1 MGQDSFLQL
10 CRQQYGVS
18 HEQLFLSALSFSE
31 KYLGQVKRL
40 AGDSFFEHNIRV
52 AEILADSKV
61 SPEVVIAGL
70 LHGVTKHALE
80 KEIEDA
86 FGKEILLLL
95 KGVEEIKLVKSKNPQ
110 LEAEALRRILLTTFR
125 DVRVIFVK
133 LATKL
138 DNLRTIQ
145 VLIPADQRRIA
156 EEVLEVYAPLA
167 NRLGLEKIK
176 NPLEDLALQILNPEK
191 YVEITQFLEQ
201 SKEQR
206 EALVV
211 EVIALVKQIATAGEV
226 EVLKIKGR
234 SKHIYSIYKK
244 MTNRNV
250 PLREQYDLSA
260 IRVLVPEV
268 KDCYTLLGLLHEKFE
283 QVEGRLKDY
292 IATPKPNFYRSL
304 HTALKLPTGKFVEI
318 QIRTPEMDEFAE
330 EGLAAHWR
338 YKGLKSDQFFEK
350 KIAWLKGVLD
360 LQKEGNQEFLEMA
373 KVDVFGDNIYCYTPK
388 GAVKE
393 LPKSGTI
400 LDFAFLVHEEVGNH
414 AVGGRV
420 NGKFVSLKHEL
431 FSGDV
436 VEILTNKSQ
445 RPRRDWLKVVK
456 STSARQKI
464 RKSLREHEKLP
475 ALHFKQLKPITTEEQ
490 GILAEA
496 PDFAQAVCVL
506 AKCCYPL
513 PGEEIAGLA
522 TKRRIIS
529 VHRTDCRAALKE
541 EERWIKVEWKNGFNQ
556 KIQFYVTA
564 DERSG
569 LLADLL
575 NTIAN
580 TGFEVKEAKAKMVSP
595 TLAQCSFLVVPRDLE
610 HLKELVRRI
619 QKVRG
624 LKKIFFE

>member
-18 HEQLFLSALSFSE
+18 HEQIFLSALSFSE

>member
-10 CRQQYGVS
+10 CSEQYGVS
-18 HEQLFLSALSFSE
+18 HEPIFQSALSFSQ
-31 KYLGQVKRL
+31 KYLDKVKRL
-40 AGDSFFEHNIRV
+40 SGDSFFEHNVRV
-52 AEILADSKV
+52 AEILVDSKV

-70 LHGVTKHALE
+70 LHGVLKYSPE

-86 FGKEILLLL
+86 FGKEILALL

-145 VLIPADQRRIA
+145 ILPVADQKRIA

-176 NPLEDLALQILNPEK
+176 NPLEDLSLLILNPEK
-191 YVEITQFLEQ
+191 YREIMGFLEQ
-201 SKEQR
+201 SREQR
-206 EALVV
+206 EILLTEVIQLVKNIAAGNV
-211 EVIALVKQIATAGEV
+211 EVI
-226 EVLKIKGR
+226 KIKGR

-244 MTNRNV
+244 MTQRKV
-250 PLREQYDLSA
+250 PLQEQYDLSA
-260 IRVLVPEV
+260 IRVLVPEI

-292 IATPKPNFYRSL
+292 IANPKPNFYRSL
-304 HTALKLPTGKFVEI
+304 HTALKLPQGKFVEI
-318 QIRTPEMDEFAE
+318 QIRTPEMDELAE
-330 EGLAAHWR
+330 EGVAAHWR
-338 YKGLKSDQFFEK
+338 YKGLKSDQYFEK

-360 LQKEGNQEFLEMA
+360 LQKEGHQEFLEMA

-393 LPKSGTI
+393 LPKGGTI

-420 NGKFVSLKHEL
+420 NGRFVPLKHEL
-431 FSGDV
+431 LSGDV
-436 VEILTNKSQ
+436 VEIETNKNQ
-445 RPRRDWLKVVK
+445 RPRRDWLKIVK
-456 STSARQKI
+456 SASARQKI
-464 RKSLREHEKLP
+464 RRSLREHEKLP

-496 PDFAQAVCVL
+496 PDFPNAVCVL
-506 AKCCYPL
+506 AKCCYAL
-513 PGEEIAGLA
+513 PGEDIAGLA

-529 VHRTDCRAALKE
+529 VHRIDCRAALKE
-541 EERWIKVEWKNGFNQ
+541 EERWVKVQWKNGFNQ
-556 KIQFYVTA
+556 KIRFYITA

-575 NTIAN
+575 NSIAN
-580 TGFEVKEAKAKMVSP
+580 TGFEVKEAKAKLLSQ
-595 TLAQCSFLVVPRDLE
+595 TLAECSFLVVPRDLE

-619 QKVRG
+619 QKIRG
-624 LKKIFFE
+624 LKKIYFE

>member
-1 MGQDSFLQL
+1 MEPEHFLQL
-10 CRQQYGVS
+10 CRQQYGTS
-18 HEQLFLSALSFSE
+18 YLPMFQSALSFSK
-31 KYLGQVKRL
+31 KYLGGVKRL
-40 AGDSFFEHNIRV
+40 AGDSFFDHNVRV
-52 AEILADSKV
+52 AEILVDSKV
-61 SPEVVIAGL
+61 SPEVVVAGL
-70 LHGVTKHALE
+70 LHGVAKFCSE

-86 FGKEILLLL
+86 FDKEILALL

-138 DNLRTIQ
+138 DNMKTIQ
-145 VLIPADQRRIA
+145 VLPPADQKRIA

-176 NPLEDLALQILNPEK
+176 NPLEDLALLVLNPEK
-191 YVEITQFLEQ
+191 YQEITKFLEQ
-201 SKEQR
+201 SREQR
-206 EALVV
+206 EAFIA
-211 EVIALVKQIATAGEV
+211 EVIQLIKNLAAGNV
-226 EVLKIKGR
+226 EIIRIKGR

-244 MTNRNV
+244 MTQREV
-250 PLREQYDLSA
+250 PLQEQYDLSA

-283 QVEGRLKDY
+283 PAEGRLKDY
-292 IATPKPNFYRSL
+292 IANPKPNFYRSI
-304 HTALKLPTGKFVEI
+304 HTAVKLPHGKFFEV
-318 QIRTPEMDEFAE
+318 QIRTPEMEEFAE

-338 YKGLKSDQFFEK
+338 YKGLRSDQFFEK
-350 KIAWLKGVLD
+350 KTAWLKGILE
-360 LQKEGNQEFLEMA
+360 LQKDGNQEFLELA
-373 KVDVFGDNIYCYTPK
+373 KVDVFGDTIYCYTPK
-388 GAVKE
+388 GDVKE
-393 LPKSGTI
+393 LPKEGTI
-400 LDFAFLVHEEVGNH
+400 LDFAYLVHEEVGNH
-414 AVGGRV
+414 AVGSRV
-420 NGKFVSLKHEL
+420 NGKFVPLKHEL
-431 FSGDV
+431 VSGDV

-445 RPRRDWLKVVK
+445 RPRRDWLKIVK
-456 STSARQKI
+456 SASARQKI

-475 ALHFKQLKPITTEEQ
+475 AMHFKQLKPATTEEQ

-496 PDFAQAVCVL
+496 PSFANAVCVL
-506 AKCCYPL
+506 AKCCCAL
-513 PGEEIAGLA
+513 PGENIAGLA

-541 EERWIKVEWKNGFNQ
+541 EERWIPVQWKNGFNQ
-556 KIQFYVTA
+556 KIRFYVTA

-575 NTIAN
+575 NTVAN
-580 TGFEVKEAKAKMVSP
+580 TGFEVKEAKAKLLSS
-595 TLAQCSFLVVPRDLE
+595 TLAECSFLVVPRDLE

-624 LKKIFFE
+624 LKKVYFE

>member
-1 MGQDSFLQL
+1 MGQDTFLKL
-10 CRQQYGVS
+10 CREQYGTS
-18 HEQLFLSALSFSE
+18 HEPIFQAALSFAQ
-31 KYLGQVKRL
+31 KYLGEVKRL
-40 AGDSFFEHNIRV
+40 SEEAYFEHNLRV

-61 SPEVVIAGL
+61 SPEIVIAGL
-70 LHGVTKHALE
+70 LHRVAKYAPE

-86 FGKEILLLL
+86 FGKEILALL

-138 DNLRTIQ
+138 DNLRSIS
-145 VLIPADQRRIA
+145 VLPADDQKRIA

-176 NPLEDLALQILNPEK
+176 NPLEDLALQVLNPEK
-191 YVEITQFLEQ
+191 YREITNFLEQ
-201 SKEQR
+201 SREQR
-206 EALVV
+206 DALVA
-211 EVIALVKQIATAGEV
+211 EVVQSVKSLAAGNMEII
-226 EVLKIKGR
+226 KIKGR

-244 MTNRNV
+244 MTQRRV
-250 PLREQYDLSA
+250 PLQEQYDLSA
-260 IRVLVPEV
+260 IRIIVSEV
-268 KDCYTLLGLLHEKFE
+268 KDCYTVLGLLHEKFE

-292 IATPKPNFYRSL
+292 IANPKPNLYRSL
-304 HTALKLPTGKFVEI
+304 HTSLKLPDGKFVEI
-318 QIRTPEMDEFAE
+318 QIRTPEMDELAE

-338 YKGLKSDQFFEK
+338 YKGLKSDEFFEK

-360 LQKEGNQEFLEMA
+360 LQKDGNQEFLEMA

-393 LPKSGTI
+393 LPKSATI
-400 LDFAFLVHEEVGNH
+400 LDFAYLVHEEVGNH

-420 NGKFVSLKHEL
+420 NGKFVPLKQEL
-431 FSGDV
+431 ISGDV
-436 VEILTNKSQ
+436 VEVVTNKSQ
-445 RPRRDWLKVVK
+445 RPRRDWLKIVK
-456 STSARQKI
+456 SGSARQKI

-475 ALHFKQLKPITTEEQ
+475 AMHFKQLKPVTTEEQ

-496 PDFAQAVCVL
+496 PGYPNAVCVS
-506 AKCCYPL
+506 AKCCYAL
-513 PGEEIAGLA
+513 PGEEITGLA

-529 VHRTDCRAALKE
+529 VHKTDCRAALRE
-541 EERWIKVEWKNGFNQ
+541 EERWIEVQWKDGFNQ
-556 KIQFYVTA
+556 KIRFHVTA

-575 NTIAN
+575 NTVAN
-580 TGFEVKEAKAKMVSP
+580 TGFEVKEAKAKLVGP
-595 TLAQCSFLVVPRDLE
+595 TLAECSFLVIPRDLE

-619 QKVRG
+619 QKIRG
-624 LKKIFFE
+624 LKKMYFE

>member
-10 CRQQYGVS
+10 CREQYGTS
-18 HEQLFLSALSFSE
+18 HEPIFQSALYFSQ
-31 KYLGQVKRL
+31 KYLEKIKRL
-40 AGDSFFEHNIRV
+40 SGDTYFEHNIRV

-61 SPEVVIAGL
+61 SYEVVVAGL
-70 LHGVTKHALE
+70 LHGIINYCPE

-86 FGKEILLLL
+86 FSKDILALL
-95 KGVEEIKLVKSKNPQ
+95 KGIEEIKLVKSKNPL

-138 DNLRTIQ
+138 DNLHTIK
-145 VLIPADQRRIA
+145 VLPPSDQIRIA
-156 EEVLEVYAPLA
+156 QEVLEVYAPLA

-176 NPLEDLALQILNPEK
+176 NPLEDLSLKILNPEK
-191 YVEITQFLEQ
+191 YKEVVDFLEE
-201 SKEQR
+201 SREQR
-206 EALVV
+206 ELLIKD
-211 EVIALVKQIATAGEV
+211 VIQLVKSISTGIV
-226 EVLKIKGR
+226 EILKIKGR

-244 MTNRNV
+244 MTIKNV
-250 PLREQYDLSA
+250 PLQEQYDLSA
-260 IRVLVPEV
+260 IRVIVPEI

-283 QVEGRLKDY
+283 QAEGRLKDY
-292 IATPKPNFYRSL
+292 IANPKPNFYRSI
-304 HTALKLPTGKFVEI
+304 HTTLKLPNEKLVEI

-350 KIAWLKGVLD
+350 KTAWLKGVLD

-388 GAVKE
+388 GDVKE
-393 LPKSGTI
+393 LPKNATI

-431 FSGDV
+431 LSGEV
-436 VEILTNKSQ
+436 VEIITNKSQ
-445 RPRRDWLKVVK
+445 RPRRNWLKIVK
-456 STSARQKI
+456 SGGARQKI

-496 PDFAQAVCVL
+496 PEFPNAVCVL
-506 AKCCYPL
+506 AKCCYAL

-529 VHRTDCRAALKE
+529 VHKTDCRAALKE
-541 EERWIKVEWKNGFNQ
+541 EERMIKVVWKNGFNQ
-556 KIQFYVTA
+556 KIRFQAVA
-564 DERSG
+564 EERSG

-580 TGFEVKEAKAKMVSP
+580 TGFEVKEAKAKLLSS

-619 QKVRG
+619 HKVRG
-624 LKKIFFE
+624 LKKIYFE

>member
-10 CRQQYGVS
+10 CREQYGTS
-18 HEQLFLSALSFSE
+18 HEPIFQSALSFSQ
-31 KYLGQVKRL
+31 KYLGKIKRL
-40 AGDSFFEHNIRV
+40 SGDTFFEHNVRV
-52 AEILADSKV
+52 AEILAESKV
-61 SPEVVIAGL
+61 SYEVVVAGL
-70 LHGVTKHALE
+70 LHGIIKYCPE

-86 FGKEILLLL
+86 FGKDILALL
-95 KGVEEIKLVKSKNPQ
+95 KGIEEIKLVKSKNPL

-138 DNLRTIQ
+138 DNLHTIR
-145 VLIPADQRRIA
+145 VLSPSDQIRIA
-156 EEVLEVYAPLA
+156 QEVLEVYAPLA

-176 NPLEDLALQILNPEK
+176 NPLEDLSLKILNPEK
-191 YVEITQFLEQ
+191 YKEVVDFLEE
-201 SKEQR
+201 SREQR
-206 EALVV
+206 ELLIK
-211 EVIALVKQIATAGEV
+211 EVIQLVKSLSAGIV
-226 EVLKIKGR
+226 EIVKIKGR

-244 MTNRNV
+244 MTQKNV
-250 PLREQYDLSA
+250 PLQEQYDLSA
-260 IRVLVPEV
+260 IRVIVPEI

-283 QVEGRLKDY
+283 QAEGRLKDY
-292 IATPKPNFYRSL
+292 IANPKPNFYRSI
-304 HTALKLPTGKFVEI
+304 HTTLKLPNEKLVEI

-350 KIAWLKGVLD
+350 KTAWLKGVLD

-388 GAVKE
+388 GDVKE
-393 LPKSGTI
+393 LPKNATI

-431 FSGDV
+431 LSGEV
-436 VEILTNKSQ
+436 VEIITNKSQ
-445 RPRRDWLKVVK
+445 RPRRDWLKIVK
-456 STSARQKI
+456 SGSARQKI

-475 ALHFKQLKPITTEEQ
+475 ALHFRQLKPITTEEQ

-496 PDFAQAVCVL
+496 PEFPNAVCVL
-506 AKCCYPL
+506 AKCCYAL
-513 PGEEIAGLA
+513 PGEDIAGLA

-541 EERWIKVEWKNGFNQ
+541 EERWIKVVWKNGFNQ
-556 KIQFYVTA
+556 KIHFQVVA
-564 DERSG
+564 EERSG

-580 TGFEVKEAKAKMVSP
+580 TGFEVKEAKAKLLSS

-619 QKVRG
+619 HKVRG
-624 LKKIFFE
+624 LKKIYFE

>member
-1 MGQDSFLQL
+1 MGQDFFLEL

-18 HEQLFLSALSFSE
+18 HEQIFLSALLFSE
-31 KYLGQVKRL
+31 KYLGKVKRL

-70 LHGVTKHALE
+70 LHGVLKHAPE

-86 FGKEILLLL
+86 FGKEILALL
-95 KGVEEIKLVKSKNPQ
+95 KGVEDIKLVKSKNTQ

-138 DNLRTIQ
+138 DNLRTIG
-145 VLIPADQRRIA
+145 VLAVPDQKRIA

-191 YVEITQFLEQ
+191 SAEITKFLEQ

-211 EVIALVKQIATAGEV
+211 EVIALVKQIAAAGNV

-244 MTNRNV
+244 MTQRKV
-250 PLREQYDLSA
+250 PLQEQYDLSA
-260 IRVLVPEV
+260 IRVLVPEI

-304 HTALKLPTGKFVEI
+304 HTALKLPNGKFVEI

-400 LDFAFLVHEEVGNH
+400 LDFAYLVHEEVGNH

-420 NGKFVSLKHEL
+420 NGKFVPLKHEL
-431 FSGDV
+431 LSGDV
-436 VEILTNKSQ
+436 VEVETNKSQ
-445 RPRRDWLKVVK
+445 RPRRDWLKIVK
-456 STSARQKI
+456 SASARQKI

-496 PDFAQAVCVL
+496 PDFVQAVCVL

-513 PGEEIAGLA
+513 PGEEISGLA

-575 NTIAN
+575 NTVAN